1 MGQSKLRNMFMNLV
15 LGSEISEGIKKQFS
29 TKLKEGSI
37 SWQGNEGGDNEDYGY
52 RGLTGRDIKD
62 LKPLDQSK
70 MLKICFWLYDKNGL
84 AHRIVERYTDFVV
97 GDGITY
103 SCESNDVKD
112 VIDNF
117 WLDEV
122 NQMELAQYQEIRE
135 LSIYGEQCYPTKIGE
150 GTGKVRLLYIDP
162 TLINDVLTDPDNAK
176 KKIGVKFT
184 ASKFPE
190 GKTLKIINLN
200 EDNEMLEG
208 ECFYFSINNVCNQPR
223 GRSDLFTLADQID
236 AYENFLFNVGERA
249 DLLTRV
255 IIDLLVEGKDDKEIK
270 EIVKKFNVPNSLE
283 VFGHNEKTKLGFT
296 VPDLGSADVTVGA
309 KVLLNHILAGGGFP
323 PHWFAGGEGL
333 TRATAVS
340 MDLPTKKQLKTR
352 QKYFKWM
359 LSYMFRFQIHC
370 SVAKGKLS
378 EDKKNEKIN
387 INLPKIE
394 EKELEIV
401 TGSLVNLT
409 NALMV
414 AEEQQWITPILAE
427 KVFKYVLSNIGMEMK
442 EEERKEQTR
451 EMIDKKIKDIYATK
465 NRPKKVENKTEEDE
479 I

>member
-1 MGQSKLRNMFMNLV
+1 MGENRLRNMFMDLV
-15 LGSEISEGIKKQFS
+15 LGSEISDGIKKQFS
-29 TKLKEGSI
+29 AKLKEGAI
-37 SWQGNEGGDNEDYGY
+37 SYQANEGGSNEDYGY

-70 MLKICFWLYDKNGL
+70 MLRICFWLYDKNGL

-103 SCESNDVKD
+103 SCSDPKVKD
-112 VIDNF
+112 IIDDF

-135 LSIYGEQCYPTKIGE
+135 LSIYGEQCYPVKIGE
-150 GTGKVRLLYIDP
+150 GTGRVRLLYLDP
-162 TLINDVLTDPDNAK
+162 TLINDVLTDPDNVK
-176 KKIGVKFT
+176 KKTAVKFT
-184 ASKFPE
+184 SSKYPS
-190 GKTLKIINLN
+190 GKEIKIINLN

-208 ECFYFSINNVCNQPR
+208 GCFYFSVNNVCNQPR

-236 AYENFLFNVGERA
+236 SYENFLYNVGERS

-255 IIDLLVEGKDDKEIK
+255 IIDLLIEGKDEKEIK
-270 EIVKKFNVPNSLE
+270 EIVKKFNVPNAME
-283 VFGHNEKTKLGFT
+283 VFGHNQMTKLSFT

-359 LSYMFRFQIHC
+359 LAYMFRFSIH
-370 SVAKGKLS
+370 SAIAKGILTL
-378 EDKKNEKIN
+378 DKKNTKVN

-409 NALMV
+409 TSLMTAV
-414 AEEQQWITPILAE
+414 EEKWISLSLATE
-427 KVFKYVLSNIGMEMK
+427 VYRYVLSNIGMEMK
-442 EEERKEQTR
+442 EEDLTAVVTEQVDEKLR
-451 EMIDKKIKDIYATK
+451 DLYVNK
-465 NRPKKVENKTEEDE
+465 NRPKKVENKTEEE